1 MVIPSP
7 ELGTRALD
15 ARGDPAFATST
26 GIEIHSLFSQFA
38 SVPAVVDAAHLT
50 ALERLAQLLDAA
62 LRAIVARYFDDS
74 RIRAIYRLPESL
86 NRILRQSH
94 DRPYRVGYY
103 RPDFVYDTAGQPRIC
118 EIGARY
124 PLNGWMVSRLAAE
137 AYGPAAERLGL
148 RTQIGQHAFLR
159 DLLTL
164 HPPGSTVAMVHEREA
179 GTELF
184 QLREAL
190 RRQGT
195 DFVQVAPGRLGA
207 VRGRLTVDGRP
218 IDRAILDLDRSELT
232 MIADDVLAALLD
244 GEAYFNDVRT
254 LILVHDKR
262 VLAVLWDEA
271 IMRDYL
277 PANDLAA
284 LRPYLIPSWAPAS
297 LKEAESLQTRPENL
311 IAKRNSGG
319 RGLGTVV
326 RDGSDLAQWWDLV
339 RGHWTEY
346 MFQSYLPQRTFVS
359 PDGDSGEARIHLV
372 GMQLCRDAL
381 SFGLGVFRGS
391 DQAVINLHQNR
402 GRLYQTLVRP

>member
-1 MVIPSP
+1 
-7 ELGTRALD
+7 LD

-26 GIEIHSLFSQFA
+26 GIETNSLFSQFA

-62 LRAIVARYFDDS
+62 LRAIVARYFVDS

-218 IDRAILDLDRSELT
+218 IDRAILELDRSELT

-346 MFQSYLPQRTFVS
+346 MFQSYLPQRAFVS
-359 PDGDSGEARIHLV
+359 PDDDSGEARIHLV

-381 SFGLGVFRGS
+381 SCGLGVFRGS